1 MELSPRLRAVAQFVP
16 QGARLADVGTDHAYL
31 PVWLLQREQIVSAI
45 ASDLREGPLERAR
58 ATAARYGMEARIRF
72 CLGNGLARIMPD
84 EVDTIVI
91 AGMGGETISAILAAA
106 PWLKMGGHRLILQP
120 MSAQEDLRAW
130 LAQNGYRIEQESLSR
145 EGETLYVALLVL
157 PGEMALTAAECCAG
171 RQTKGE
177 AAPLREAYLNG
188 WIAKTE
194 RAAAGLRKS
203 KRPDDQSRLAEREAL
218 LRGLYDMR
226 EEWQAWQR

>member
-1 MELSPRLRAVAQFVP
+1 MELSPRLRAVAQFIP

-31 PVWLLQREQIVSAI
+31 PVWLLQRGQIAYAV

-58 ATAARYGMEARIRF
+58 ATAARYGMSEQIRF
-72 CLGNGLARIMPD
+72 CLGDGLVRIMPD

-106 PWLKMGGHRLILQP
+106 PWLKAGNHRLILQP

-130 LAQNGYRIEQESLSR
+130 LAGNGYRIVQESLSR
-145 EGETLYVALLVL
+145 EGETLYVALCVL
-157 PGEMALTAAECCAG
+157 PGEMVLSVTECCVG
-171 RQTKGE
+171 QQKEGM

-203 KRPDDQSRLAEREAL
+203 KRPEDQGRLAEREAL
-218 LRGLYDMR
+218 LRGLYEMR